1 MRSYTTLRKER
12 EEFRRRLVQLIIK
25 KDSEETDSKCF
36 PSADEMELLRYYYYI
51 HHGIDT
57 IHIAPIEK
65 SWLQHIYAL
74 VPEKLKKQTEGL
86 HKLTTEMQVC
96 NNVMIDSDQENL
108 FPT

>member
-1 MRSYTTLRKER
+1 
-12 EEFRRRLVQLIIK
+12 
-25 KDSEETDSKCF
+25 
-36 PSADEMELLRYYYYI
+36 MELLRYYYYI

-86 HKLTTEMQVC
+86 QKLTTEMQVC
-96 NNVMIDSDQENL
+96 YNVVGPTVYITKL
-108 FPT
+108 F